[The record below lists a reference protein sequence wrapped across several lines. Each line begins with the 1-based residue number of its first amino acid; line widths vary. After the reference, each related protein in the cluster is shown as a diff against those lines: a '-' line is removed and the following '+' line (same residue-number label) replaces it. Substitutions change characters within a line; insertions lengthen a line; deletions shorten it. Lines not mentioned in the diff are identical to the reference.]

1 MDNITTGMFTGTG
14 SLPEDAGYS
23 LGKGKWNMTEIQI
36 PQQVDTIIRILNQ
49 NGFEAFAVGG
59 CVRDTLLGREPEDWD
74 ITTSA
79 KPEQVKALFH
89 RTVDTGI
96 QHGTVTVLMDRRGYE
111 VTTYRIDGE
120 YEDGRHP
127 KEVAFTSDLKED
139 LKRRD
144 FTINAM
150 AYSSDTGIIDAFGG
164 VEDLEN
170 GIIRCVGD
178 AMERFR
184 EDALRILR
192 AIRFSA
198 QLHFW
203 IEDETWRAISLIAP
217 NIANVSKE
225 RIQMELTKLLLSV
238 RPKRMK
244 EVYETGISNYVS
256 AAFARIPYERIYI
269 PANLPRKK
277 FVRWAAFLRL
287 VSAEEAVQVMRDL
300 KLDNDTIGK
309 VKTLVKWADTDL
321 DAEPAALRK
330 AMSQMEPEVWDAL
343 LEMKN
348 CGEDIRSMT
357 RKIREAGDCL
367 SLKELAV
374 NGQDLIAAGMK
385 PGKEIGI
392 MLGKLL
398 ELVLACPE
406 KNDREIL
413 LKEIR

>member
-1 MDNITTGMFTGTG
+1 
-14 SLPEDAGYS
+14 
-23 LGKGKWNMTEIQI
+23 MTEIQI
-36 PQQVDTIIRILNQ
+36 PRQVDIIIRTLNQ

-79 KPEQVKALFH
+79 KPEQVKALFR

-96 QHGTVTVLMDRRGYE
+96 QHGTVTVMMERKGYE

-150 AYSSDTGIIDAFGG
+150 AYSTDTGIVDAFGG

-170 GIIRCVGD
+170 GIIRCVGN
-178 AMERFR
+178 AMERFS

-203 IEDETWRAISLIAP
+203 IEDETWNAISRIAP
-217 NIANVSKE
+217 NIANVSRE

-256 AAFARIPYERIYI
+256 EAFARVPFENIRI

-287 VSAEEAVQVMRDL
+287 VSPEEAVRIMRDL
-300 KLDNDTIGK
+300 RLDNDTIGK
-309 VKTLVKWADTDL
+309 VRTLVSWADTELSAD
-321 DAEPAALRK
+321 PVALRRG
-330 AMSQMEPEVWDAL
+330 MSRMEPEVWDAL
-343 LEMKN
+343 LELKN

-357 RKIREAGDCL
+357 RRIREAGDCL
-367 SLKELAV
+367 SLKGLAV
-374 NGQDLIAAGMK
+374 NGQDLMEAGVK
-385 PGKEIGI
+385 PGRELGV

-398 ELVLACPE
+398 ELVLERPE
-406 KNDREIL
+406 KNKRDIL
-413 LKEIR
+413 MEEVSRFS